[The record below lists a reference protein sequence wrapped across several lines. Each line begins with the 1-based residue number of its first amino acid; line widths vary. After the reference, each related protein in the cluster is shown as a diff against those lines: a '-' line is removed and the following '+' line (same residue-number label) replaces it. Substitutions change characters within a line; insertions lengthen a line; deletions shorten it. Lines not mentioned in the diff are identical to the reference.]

1 MSNKNDLPLNIKL
14 ENVKGILNTALSQ
27 ATMEYGLPA
36 FLITG
41 VLADMMLEVKRQEK
55 IELMN
60 SYNNV
65 LNGVKK
71 EIEEIKEGIA
81 PQMQ

>member
-14 ENVKGILNTALSQ
+14 ENVRGILNTALSQ

-41 VLADMMLEVKRQEK
+41 VLADLTLEVKRQEK
-55 IELMN
+55 IELTN
-60 SYNNV
+60 SYNNIIKD
-65 LNGVKK
+65 LSDKGEVK
-71 EIEEIKEGIA
+71 
-81 PQMQ
+81 